1 MFKLLNNLS
10 IQAKL
15 ITGLSLILLIGAISG
30 VLVMTSVMRV
40 GSGLSVME
48 QVSMV
53 KGQFEDLQNHT
64 NEVHVSMVDFVSFGN
79 LERRDD
85 FERGAAKVPAMINE
99 LSGVIENHKIKEE
112 LVKIENLFNTWL
124 SDVTE
129 KQLNYMRS
137 PTTVDMARLLES
149 SEKNKK
155 LWDDLDSE
163 FKSSI
168 TLLTEMANDKSIE
181 LKGTMDVTN
190 LSSALSLVFIV
201 ATVILVS
208 VFVVF
213 FVSRPL
219 RELVVT
225 TNELVDKNWQISING
240 EKRNDEIGD
249 MAKAL
254 MQFRDNG
261 IENEKLQEQQAQENE
276 KRLERAKNIERMVE
290 EFRGHSSEIT
300 QALDAAMLKMTSS
313 SETMSGIA
321 DNTNQRSEEVQRA
334 AQMAGSNVQS
344 VATAT
349 EEMTASIQEISKQ
362 LNMTNGMVSDA
373 KSVSETTVEK
383 MKLLESAAT
392 DIGGVIEII
401 SDIAEQ
407 TNLLALNATIEAA
420 RAGEM
425 GKGFAVV
432 ASEVKTLASET
443 AKATEQVQTQIERIQ
458 LETGEA
464 VTFIENISKSI
475 ENLTHSMGS
484 IASAMEE
491 QTSVTQEIGRN
502 VAEAATGTQ
511 QVVDNITDVSKA
523 TQKTQETSRGV
534 GDIALELSERSD
546 GLKNSIDEFIRGIQ
560 SA

>member
-1 MFKLLNNLS
+1 M
-10 IQAKL
+10 
-15 ITGLSLILLIGAISG
+15 
-30 VLVMTSVMRV
+30 
-40 GSGLSVME
+40 
-48 QVSMV
+48 
-53 KGQFEDLQNHT
+53 
-64 NEVHVSMVDFVSFGN
+64 
-79 LERRDD
+79 
-85 FERGAAKVPAMINE
+85 
-99 LSGVIENHKIKEE
+99 
-112 LVKIENLFNTWL
+112 
-124 SDVTE
+124 
-129 KQLNYMRS
+129 
-137 PTTVDMARLLES
+137 
-149 SEKNKK
+149 
-155 LWDDLDSE
+155 
-163 FKSSI
+163 
-168 TLLTEMANDKSIE
+168 
-181 LKGTMDVTN
+181 
-190 LSSALSLVFIV
+190 
-201 ATVILVS
+201 
-208 VFVVF
+208 
-213 FVSRPL
+213 
-219 RELVVT
+219 
-225 TNELVDKNWQISING
+225 
-240 EKRNDEIGD
+240 
-249 MAKAL
+249 
-254 MQFRDNG
+254 
-261 IENEKLQEQQAQENE
+261 
-276 KRLERAKNIERMVE
+276 
-290 EFRGHSSEIT
+290 
-300 QALDAAMLKMTSS
+300 
-313 SETMSGIA
+313 
-321 DNTNQRSEEVQRA
+321 
-334 AQMAGSNVQS
+334 QS

-443 AKATEQVQTQIERIQ
+443 AKATEQVQAQIDRIQ
-458 LETGEA
+458 METGEA

>member
-1 MFKLLNNLS
+1 MLY
-10 IQAKL
+10 I
-15 ITGLSLILLIGAISG
+15 
-30 VLVMTSVMRV
+30 
-40 GSGLSVME
+40 ME
-48 QVSMV
+48 
-53 KGQFEDLQNHT
+53 K
-64 NEVHVSMVDFVSFGN
+64 
-79 LERRDD
+79 
-85 FERGAAKVPAMINE
+85 
-99 LSGVIENHKIKEE
+99 
-112 LVKIENLFNTWL
+112 
-124 SDVTE
+124 
-129 KQLNYMRS
+129 
-137 PTTVDMARLLES
+137 ES
-149 SEKNKK
+149 SP
-155 LWDDLDSE
+155 
-163 FKSSI
+163 
-168 TLLTEMANDKSIE
+168 LLVE
-181 LKGTMDVTN
+181 TN
-190 LSSALSLVFIV
+190 ML
-201 ATVILVS
+201 
-208 VFVVF
+208 
-213 FVSRPL
+213 
-219 RELVVT
+219 
-225 TNELVDKNWQISING
+225 
-240 EKRNDEIGD
+240 
-249 MAKAL
+249 
-254 MQFRDNG
+254 G
-261 IENEKLQEQQAQENE
+261 I
-276 KRLERAKNIERMVE
+276 
-290 EFRGHSSEIT
+290 
-300 QALDAAMLKMTSS
+300 
-313 SETMSGIA
+313 
-321 DNTNQRSEEVQRA
+321 
-334 AQMAGSNVQS
+334 
-344 VATAT
+344 
-349 EEMTASIQEISKQ
+349 